1 MMHLITGGSG
11 SGKSAYA
18 EACVLAAGSARRIY
32 IATMIPYGEEGRQR
46 VERHRALRKEK
57 RFETME
63 CYTDIGKLQLQDDD
77 ATDYYECKITAG
89 DHAVECKAGT
99 VCDSIEKKQASAERG
114 CATGTV
120 CDSIEKKQ
128 ASAERGC
135 ATGTDCDS
143 LEKKQASAEQQ
154 SCQTVVLLECM
165 SNLVANEIFEPDG
178 AGEAVVEAVCD
189 GIRKLRSQTD
199 HLIVVTN
206 EVFSDGITYDGQT
219 MHYLA
224 RLGEVN
230 RRLAEMADE
239 VTEVVY
245 GIPVKIKMISE
256 RSCVETKKDP
266 VRE

>member
-18 EACVLAAGSARRIY
+18 ESCVLAAGSGRRIY

-57 RFETME
+57 KFETME
-63 CYTDIGKLQLQDDD
+63 CYTDIGKLQLQDHNS
-77 ATDYYECKITAG
+77 T
-89 DHAVECKAGT
+89 
-99 VCDSIEKKQASAERG
+99 
-114 CATGTV
+114 
-120 CDSIEKKQ
+120 
-128 ASAERGC
+128 
-135 ATGTDCDS
+135 
-143 LEKKQASAEQQ
+143 EQQ
-154 SCQTVVLLECM
+154 PCQTVILLECM
-165 SNLVANEIFEPDG
+165 SNLIANEIFEPDG

-189 GIRKLRSQTD
+189 GIRQLHSQAD
-199 HLIVVTN
+199 HLVIVTN
-206 EVFSDGITYDGQT
+206 EVFSDGITYDEQT

-224 RLGEVN
+224 CLGEVN